1 MCWVLGGHDEPRA
14 VGDPE
19 TRRTPSAEAV
29 GSDCSGGYGHRGPRS
44 GLGRARLGKGLIQ
57 LFSDHEDG
65 YTPGS
70 NLARLV
76 TLGAGGFGAA
86 LRASRLPPLR
96 GVRRLD
102 VRVGWWGCTDE
113 RPRPLLASAME
124 VAAGSLG
131 ELRRLDGAE
140 P

>member
-1 MCWVLGGHDEPRA
+1 
-14 VGDPE
+14 
-19 TRRTPSAEAV
+19 
-29 GSDCSGGYGHRGPRS
+29 
-44 GLGRARLGKGLIQ
+44 
-57 LFSDHEDG
+57 
-65 YTPGS
+65 
-70 NLARLV
+70 
-76 TLGAGGFGAA
+76 GGFGAA

-113 RPRPLLASAME
+113 RPRPLLASALE

-140 P
+140 PLLVEAGALFARAGGVRGVDGAGGGGAR